1 MFRCFYLF
9 YSRAIICIPYNFPI
23 WTVQASA
30 RCCQSWVSFLV
41 VTGLALIKES
51 LRVQADVRVVAVDVV
66 QPYGMVYDLPRLIT
80 TDLAQ
85 TTIHRYSVINKG
97 LPSTAPGSAFIELFL
112 SHGRSTSSQVIPPP
126 TPPVYAIPAYNKE
139 THSQDI
145 VLCGLIVGLS
155 RLSDIL
161 CRAARTWIISC
172 SRRWRNRPD
181 SNRQTR
187 DPGQQISN
195 LQQYQLCLLFRM
207 WCQSPPD

>member
-1 MFRCFYLF
+1 M
-9 YSRAIICIPYNFPI
+9 
-23 WTVQASA
+23 AS
-30 RCCQSWVSFLV
+30 
-41 VTGLALIKES
+41 LAFIKES
-51 LRVQADVRVVAVDVV
+51 LRVQAYVWVIAVRII
-66 QPYGMVYDLPRLIT
+66 QPYGMVYDLPWLLT

-85 TTIHRYSVINKG
+85 TTINRYSIINKG

-161 CRAARTWIISC
+161 CRAART
-172 SRRWRNRPD
+172 
-181 SNRQTR
+181 
-187 DPGQQISN
+187 
-195 LQQYQLCLLFRM
+195 
-207 WCQSPPD
+207 